1 MLTLLEACQDY
12 PVISFEAGE
21 TIIAEN
27 LKDGQIR
34 VLKSGVVDVTKRGTQ
49 INRLSSPGSL
59 FGEIGVLLD
68 QSFGASVI
76 AAEAT
81 EVYLVEDGAGFL
93 RDNPEV
99 MHLVARLL
107 AQRLR
112 NLTDELVE
120 IREQV
125 EAREEGGDY
134 VGQFDSVLQRLVD
147 HHLDREF

>member
-1 MLTLLEACQDY
+1 MPTLLETCREF
-12 PVISFEAGE
+12 PVQSFEPGD
-21 TIIAEN
+21 TIIGEN
-27 LKDGQIR
+27 RKDGRIW

-59 FGEIGVLLD
+59 FGEIGVILD
-68 QSFGASVI
+68 QPSGASVT
-76 AAEAT
+76 ALEPT
-81 EVYLVEDGAGFL
+81 EFYRIDDGAAFL
-93 RDNPEV
+93 RENPAALQ
-99 MHLVARLL
+99 LVSRLL

-134 VGQFDSVLQRLVD
+134 LGQFDSVLQRLVD